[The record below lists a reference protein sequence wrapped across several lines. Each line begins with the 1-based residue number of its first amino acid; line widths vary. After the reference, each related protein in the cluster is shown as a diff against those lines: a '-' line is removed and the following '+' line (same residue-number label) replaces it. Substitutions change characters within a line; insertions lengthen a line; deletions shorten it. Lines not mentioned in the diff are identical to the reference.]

1 MPSNPRLALVL
12 MTFFALIGFF
22 IASGSTLVCAE
33 EPLHARIDLL
43 IEAAAGT
50 TVTPSADDAEFLR
63 RVTLD
68 LAGRVPS
75 IEEARA
81 FLGDSATEKRA
92 VMIDRLLASS
102 EFPRRMRELFHV
114 QLMER
119 AGDHDEWTR
128 FLEESFAA
136 NKPWDQLVREIL
148 NPNAEDEA
156 TRGAA
161 FFLTKRLENY
171 GQQPVDLPGLTR
183 DVGRLFLGVDLQCA
197 QCHDHLFIDDYKQ
210 VDFQGLHTFV
220 SHATIRKDVTF
231 PAIGEKL
238 VEKKTEFMSVF
249 VKEAKTTGP
258 RLPFGTEVDVPAFA
272 KGDEFALAPDRKKNF
287 AGKPKFSPLAI
298 LAEQLPAASHA
309 QFARNAVNRLWWQ
322 MLGRGLVHPLDLHH
336 AKNPPS
342 HPELLELLATE
353 FIAHRFDLKWL
364 LRELALT
371 RTYQRGSQLPSGL
384 EREPHPD
391 RYVVAIEKPLSTE
404 QLLWSVLQA
413 TGELPRY
420 QSTRDASGKLLPN
433 ERLDELKKRFVAAF
447 ANPPRE
453 PEGDFAPSVK
463 AALFLSNDGRV
474 LELLQPRDN
483 NLAERLVRETDSS
496 QRAELLYLALLS
508 RRPSPDEAK
517 EVNRHLVES
526 GADSRRAVVQLI
538 WALLTSTEFC
548 VNH

>member
-12 MTFFALIGFF
+12 LMFLASIGCLV
-22 IASGSTLVCAE
+22 ASGSAMVLAE
-33 EPLHARIDLL
+33 ESLHSRIDEL

-50 TVTPSADDAEFLR
+50 TVAPRADDAEFLR

-75 IEEARA
+75 IEDARA
-81 FLGDSATEKRA
+81 FLGDSAVEKRTEL
-92 VMIDRLLASS
+92 IDRLLASP

-119 AGDHDEWTR
+119 AGDHDEWSR

-197 QCHDHLFIDDYKQ
+197 QCHDHLSIDDYKQ

-231 PAIGEKL
+231 PAVGEKL

-249 VKEAKTTGP
+249 VKEAKATGP
-258 RLPFGTEVDVPAFA
+258 RLPFGAEVDVPAFA

-298 LAEQLPAASHA
+298 LAEQLPTASHA
-309 QFARNAVNRLWWQ
+309 QFTRNAVNRLWWQ

-336 AKNPPS
+336 SKNPPS

-353 FIAHRFDLKWL
+353 FVAHRFDLKWML
-364 LRELALT
+364 KELALT

-420 QSTRDASGKLLPN
+420 QPTRDASGKTQSN
-433 ERLDELKKRFVAAF
+433 EQLNDLKKRFVAAF

-474 LELLQPRDN
+474 LELLQPREG
-483 NLAERLVRETDSS
+483 NLAERLVRETDSN

-508 RRPSPDEAK
+508 RRPSVDEVA
-517 EVNRHLVES
+517 EVDRHLAAS
-526 GADSRRAVVQLI
+526 DDDRRQKASQLI